1 MSTMME
7 MRKAARE
14 RVKSHCRVCPV
25 CDGRA
30 CAGEIPGMGGIGTG
44 SAFRNNIVALAA
56 YKLNMRVMHDA
67 NTPDVSRTLWDR
79 ELSLPVFAA
88 PVGNVRQNLGSDMDN
103 ADYVRKLI
111 AGCMKAGTLAG
122 VGDVPEITEFA
133 RYMGY
138 AKGYGKTVVP
148 FIKPWGTEAVARRFD
163 LAAEAGCDICGMDV
177 DAAGLPHLR
186 SLPTPA
192 GVKTPKEMAG
202 IIKAAHERA
211 IKFIVKGVM
220 TADEAVIAADA
231 GADAII
237 VSNHGGRVL
246 DHTAGAAEVL
256 EGIAEAVGD
265 RLVVMAD
272 GGIRSGVDVL
282 KILALGAKVALI
294 CRPVAVMVH
303 GDEEE
308 GVPAYFAMIKSE
320 LAQAMQLTGCK
331 DLASV
336 TERVLRKC

>member
-1 MSTMME
+1 MATMQE
-7 MRKAARE
+7 LRKTARE
-14 RVKSHCRVCPV
+14 RVKSKCRVCPV

-44 SAFRNNIVALAA
+44 SAFRNNITALAA
-56 YKLNMRVMHDA
+56 FKLNMRVMHEA
-67 NTPDVSRTLWDR
+67 NTPDVSCTLWDR
-79 ELSLPVFAA
+79 KLSLPVLAA
-88 PVGNVRQNLGSDMDN
+88 PVGNVQQNLGSDMDN
-103 ADYVRKLI
+103 ADYTRKLI
-111 AGCMKAGTLAG
+111 EGCVKAGTLAG
-122 VGDVPEITEFA
+122 IGDVPELDLFA
-133 RYMGY
+133 KYMKLAGEY
-138 AKGYGKTVVP
+138 SKNVIP
-148 FIKPWGTEAVARRFD
+148 FIKPWVTDAVAKRFD

-192 GVKTPKEMAG
+192 GVKTPKEMAE
-202 IIKAAHERA
+202 IIKAAHDRK

-246 DHTAGAAEVL
+246 DHAAGAAEVL
-256 EGIAEAVGD
+256 EGIAEAVGH

-272 GGIRSGVDVL
+272 GGIRTGVDVL
-282 KILALGAKVALI
+282 KILALGAKVSLI
-294 CRPVAVMVH
+294 CRPVAVILH
-303 GDEEE
+303 GDENEA
-308 GVPAYFAMIKSE
+308 VPAYFTMIRSE
-320 LAQAMQLTGCK
+320 LSQAMQLTGCN

-336 TERVLRKC
+336 TRRILL